1 MLINGIKFACN
12 TCVKGHRSSNC
23 NHIERPLFEIPIPCY
38 QCPTTKVLEEQG
50 ISYSDLIQTTINN
63 KPKDAAIQCTCHESA
78 NKIILQQQQEQHTW
92 HQDTPILPVRPR
104 GMIIDESSGPISY
117 SSSTQP
123 KRRRSSGTKR
133 RHSNNIQEDMQS
145 FLFNKQT
152 ELDPE
157 SSTTT
162 TTSCTS
168 TPNSFTNP
176 PINFND
182 QTYENNFMMNTLSH
196 PDELTNLLNNV
207 LSEREQEEYNHT
219 TTNQMMSVD
228 MTRSPTTN
236 SFSSSSS
243 TNAFIVPTIQQQ
255 QPIQPMVC
263 GSFTS
268 HSNCSPAIDTQGE
281 SVVITIT
288 PLSTLFTSDE
298 ERLYKN
304 SQGKP
309 VTRIVTCY
317 CGNSCICP
325 GCLVH
330 PNNYLLQQQQQ
341 QQLTMQ
347 QLHLLQ
353 QQQQQQQYSMRQ
365 NSSTSSS
372 YSSDDED
379 HRMNYTTTNYSFL

>member
-1 MLINGIKFACN
+1 MII
-12 TCVKGHRSSNC
+12 
-23 NHIERPLFEIPIPCY
+23 
-38 QCPTTKVLEEQG
+38 LEEDDSSLSG
-50 ISYSDLIQTTINN
+50 RIN
-63 KPKDAAIQCTCHESA
+63 
-78 NKIILQQQQEQHTW
+78 
-92 HQDTPILPVRPR
+92 
-104 GMIIDESSGPISY
+104 Y
-117 SSSTQP
+117 SSSPPTQA

-133 RHSNNIQEDMQS
+133 RSHTTMLQEDMQS
-145 FLFNKQT
+145 FLFNNNNNKQT

-157 SSTTT
+157 SSTA
-162 TTSCTS
+162 SCTS

-176 PINFND
+176 PVNFND
-182 QTYENNFMMNTLSH
+182 QTSYENNNFMMNNSNTH
-196 PDELTNLLNNV
+196 PDELTDLLNDV
-207 LSEREQEEYNHT
+207 LNEREQQEDYNYST
-219 TTNQMMSVD
+219 ATNQMSVD

-243 TNAFIVPTIQQQ
+243 TTAFIVSLPQQQ
-255 QPIQPMVC
+255 QTVQPIVC

-325 GCLVH
+325 GCFVH

-341 QQLTMQ
+341 LTMQ
-347 QLHLLQ
+347 QLLQ
-353 QQQQQQQYSMRQ
+353 QHSMQQQ

-379 HRMNYTTTNYSFL
+379 LHMNYTATNYPLL